1 MRRAMRALTWL
12 GQRRPSAVVLAALF
26 TTSFLQCAPAEGVRR
41 PKRPAPPS
49 AASGGPA
56 PPVAGGDESLR
67 SDDDGLP
74 RAKKGAPPP
83 PVKPPPRVGLQG
95 GLDAL
100 EASEYATA
108 EAELTKASQTPADK
122 GKALVGLA
130 RVALA
135 TGRYAEAV
143 KRADEAM
150 RADKAVK
157 ANAAV
162 AKAKALAAQGKVDEA
177 VRVCEDAK
185 APPEARRVRLLL
197 GELKLRQGKRADA
210 EPELMTLIRDF
221 QSGAITDQDGEG
233 LALAG
238 RAAHLL
244 RDKRS
249 ANDEGYNRAERAG
262 NKTTELLLWR
272 AELFLEAYN
281 LGRAEETVR
290 EALKAAPELPEAH
303 IMMARVKLEQ
313 TLDFDEAER
322 EVAKALAVNRAL
334 PSAFFVRAG
343 VRLRDLEIEEADR
356 AIAEGLA
363 ADPTDL
369 ELLSMRAA
377 VRFLADDKAGFNGAV
392 RAVFAKNPE
401 YARLYRI
408 IAEYA
413 DWEHRYAEI
422 VSMMRDAVKLDPEDG
437 HNFVTLGLNQIRTGD
452 EPEGLKSLDRGFRLD
467 RFNVRAYNTLNL
479 YERDIA
485 QKYESA
491 TYGPFRVRY
500 PKDEKKVLERYVP
513 ALLNDAWASMV
524 KRYGF
529 TPAQPV
535 GVELYGSR
543 EHFSVRTSGLPN
555 VGIQGVC
562 FGPTLAAISPKPEPF
577 NWGNVVWHEV
587 GHVFA
592 IQLSKSHVPRWFT
605 EGLSEYETL
614 ARRPEWQREEDPAL
628 YLARRRGR
636 VPQLANMNRAFTHA
650 DDGNDMNTAYYAS
663 SQIVSYFVEA
673 FGMPAISAMLK
684 AWGEGKRTPEV
695 LRGATGLGPEEL
707 DRRFQAWLDKR
718 LARYKTQF
726 VPDLRPK
733 DLAEAEKAAQAAP
746 NDARAQVDLALAA
759 LAAGDGEKA
768 VAALEKGRRLNARDP
783 NVRYLSAKLAMRK
796 RDAAG
801 AKKELEAMA
810 SEGNDG
816 YAVRMMLAD
825 LAEDGR
831 DAKGAAVH
839 YEAAHRLDPTQLEPL
854 QSLAD
859 MAKKA
864 NDADRELAYLR
875 PLAALDQ
882 HDRRVWRRLMARLLE
897 KKAWAEAKRVGEGA
911 MFVDVHGAET
921 HALYAEALMGGAE
934 PDKAIFEA
942 ETTLLGE
949 GLNAP
954 IAARAQTVLARAY
967 LAKNDAAK
975 ARAARD
981 EALRQDPNN
990 AEAKAL
996 AIP

>member
-1 MRRAMRALTWL
+1 MRRAMRALMRL
-12 GQRRPSAVVLAALF
+12 GRRHASATVLALLSASL
-26 TTSFLQCAPAEGVRR
+26 LRCAPAEGVRSRR
-41 PKRPAPPS
+41 PRAAAAPP
-49 AASGGPA
+49 GPA
-56 PPVAGGDESLR
+56 PPAPAGSDESLR

-74 RAKKGAPPP
+74 RAKPNAAPPP
-83 PVKPPPRVGLQG
+83 PKPPPRVGLQG

-100 EASEYATA
+100 EASEYAAA
-108 EAELTKASQTPADK
+108 EAELTKAAQTPADK

-135 TGRYAEAV
+135 TGRYADAV
-143 KRADEAM
+143 KRADEAA
-150 RADKAVK
+150 RADRAQR
-157 ANAAV
+157 ANAAL
-162 AKAKALAAQGKVDEA
+162 AKARALAAQGKVEEA
-177 VRVCEDAK
+177 VRACDEVK
-185 APPEARRVRLLL
+185 AAPEARRVRLLL
-197 GELKLRQGKRADA
+197 GELKLRQGKRAEA
-210 EPELMTLIRDF
+210 EPELMSLIRDF

-262 NKTTELLLWR
+262 NKSAELLLWR

-281 LGRAEETVR
+281 IGRAEETVR
-290 EALKAAPELPEAH
+290 EALKVAPDLPEAH
-303 IMMARVKLEQ
+303 VMMAKVKLEQ

-322 EVAKALAVNRAL
+322 EIGKALAVNRAM
-334 PSAFFVRAG
+334 PSAHFVRAG

-369 ELLSMRAA
+369 DLLSMRAA
-377 VRFLADDKAGFNGAV
+377 VRFLADDRAGFVGAT
-392 RAVFAKNPE
+392 RAVLAKNPE
-401 YARLYRI
+401 YARLYQI
-408 IAEYA
+408 VAEYA

-422 VSMMRDAVKLDPEDG
+422 VAMMREAARVDPDDG
-437 HNFVTLGLNQIRTGD
+437 RTFVTLGLNQIRTGD
-452 EPEGLKSLDRGFRLD
+452 EGEGLKSLDRGFRLD

-479 YERDIA
+479 YERDVA

-491 TYGPFRVRY
+491 SHGPFRVRY

-513 ALLNDAWASMV
+513 ALLGDAWASMV
-524 KRYGF
+524 RRYGF
-529 TPAQPV
+529 APAQPV

-587 GHVFA
+587 AHVFA

-605 EGLSEYETL
+605 EGLSEYETF
-614 ARRPEWQREEDPAL
+614 ARRAEWQREEDPAL
-628 YLARRRGR
+628 YLALRRGR
-636 VPQLANMNRAFTHA
+636 VPQLTSMNRAFTHA
-650 DDGNDMNTAYYAS
+650 EDGGDMNTAYYAS
-663 SQIVSYFVEA
+663 SQIVTYFVET
-673 FGMPAISAMLK
+673 FGMPKISAMLK

-695 LRGATGLGPEEL
+695 LRSVTGLEPAEL
-707 DRRFQAWLDKR
+707 DRRFRAWLDQR
-718 LARYKTQF
+718 LARYKKQF
-726 VPDLRPK
+726 VPDLRAK
-733 DLAEAEKAAQAAP
+733 DLAEAERAAQAAP
-746 NDARAQVDLALAA
+746 NDPRAQVDLALAA
-759 LAAGDGEKA
+759 LAAGDGDKA
-768 VAALEKGRRLNARDP
+768 LAALERGRKANARDP
-783 NVRYLSAKLAMRK
+783 NVRYLTAKLALRRK
-796 RDAAG
+796 DPAAARRELDAMVG
-801 AKKELEAMA
+801 
-810 SEGNDG
+810 EGGDG

-825 LAEDGR
+825 LAEDQN
-831 DAKGAAVH
+831 DPKGAAAH
-839 YEAAHRLDPTQLEPL
+839 YEAAYRLDPTQPEPL

-859 MAKKA
+859 MARKA

-882 HDRRVWRRLMARLLE
+882 HDRRVWRRLIARLIE
-897 KKAWAEAKRVGEGA
+897 KKAWPEAKRVGEGSIY
-911 MFVDVHGAET
+911 VDVHGAET
-921 HALYAEALMGGAE
+921 HALYAEALAGGGE
-934 PDKAIFEA
+934 PDKAAFEA
-942 ETTLLGE
+942 ETALLGE
-949 GLNAP
+949 KLTAP
-954 IAARAQTVLARAY
+954 LAARAHVVLAKAH
-967 LAKNDAAK
+967 LAKNDVAK

-996 AIP
+996 AVP

>member
-1 MRRAMRALTWL
+1 MRLGRQRSSAL
-12 GQRRPSAVVLAALF
+12 VLAALLA
-26 TTSFLQCAPAEGVRR
+26 TSFLQCAPGEGVKRPRR
-41 PKRPAPPS
+41 PSPPGV
-49 AASGGPA
+49 ASGGPA
-56 PPVAGGDESLR
+56 PPPVAGGDERLR
-67 SDDDGLP
+67 DDDDGLP

-83 PVKPPPRVGLQG
+83 PAKPPPRVGLQG

-108 EAELTKASQTPADK
+108 EAELTKASQNAAEK
-122 GKALVGLA
+122 GRALVGLA

-135 TGRYAEAV
+135 TGRYADAI
-143 KRADEAM
+143 KRADEAA

-177 VRVCEDAK
+177 VRACEDAK
-185 APPEARRVRLLL
+185 AAPEARRVRLLL
-197 GELKLRQGKRADA
+197 GELKLRQGKRPEA
-210 EPELMTLIRDF
+210 EAELMTLIRDF

-262 NKTTELLLWR
+262 NKSAELLLWR
-272 AELFLEAYN
+272 SELFLEAYN
-281 LGRAEETVR
+281 IGRAEETVR

-303 IMMARVKLEQ
+303 VMMAKVKLEQ

-322 EVAKALAVNRAL
+322 EVEKALKVNRAL
-334 PSAFFVRAG
+334 PSAYFVRAG
-343 VRLRDLEIEEADR
+343 VRLRDLEIEEADK
-356 AIAEGLA
+356 AINEGLSF
-363 ADPTDL
+363 DPADL
-369 ELLSMRAA
+369 ELLSLRAA
-377 VRFLADDKAGFNGAV
+377 VRFLADDRPGFGAAT
-392 RAVFAKNPE
+392 RAVLAKNPE
-401 YARLYRI
+401 YARLYQV
-408 IAEYA
+408 IADFA

-422 VSMMRDAVKLDPEDG
+422 VAMMRDAVKLDPEDG
-437 HNFVTLGLNQIRTGD
+437 RNFVTLGMNQIRTGD
-452 EPEGLKSLDRGFRLD
+452 EGEGLKSLDRGFRLD
-467 RFNVRAYNTLNL
+467 KFNVRAYNTLNL

-491 TYGPFRVRY
+491 AVGPFKVRY

-524 KRYGF
+524 RRYGF

-587 GHVFA
+587 AHVFA

-614 ARRPEWQREEDPAL
+614 ARRAEWQREEDPAL
-628 YLARRRGR
+628 YLALRRGR
-636 VPQLANMNRAFTHA
+636 VPKLASMNRAFTHA

-663 SQIVSYFVEA
+663 SQIVAYFVET
-673 FGMPAISAMLK
+673 FGMPKISAMLK

-695 LRGATGLGPEEL
+695 LRGATGLDPEEL
-707 DRRFQAWLDKR
+707 DRRFRAWLDKR

-746 NDARAQVDLALAA
+746 NDPRAQVDVALAA
-759 LAAGDGEKA
+759 LAAGDGDKA
-768 VAALEKGRRLNARDP
+768 LAALERGKKANPKDP
-783 NVRYLSAKLAMRK
+783 NVRFLSAKLALRK

-801 AKKELEAMA
+801 AKRELDAMVA
-810 SEGNDG
+810 EGNDG
-816 YAVRMMLAD
+816 YAVRMTLAD
-825 LAEDGR
+825 LAEDAK
-831 DAKGAAVH
+831 DAKAAAAH
-839 YEAAHRLDPTQLEPL
+839 YEAAYRLDPTQLEPL

-859 MAKKA
+859 MARKA

-882 HDRRVWRRLMARLLE
+882 HDRRVWRRLMSRLLE
-897 KKAWAEAKRVGEGA
+897 KKNFAEAKRVGEGA
-911 MFVDVHGAET
+911 VFVDVHGAET
-921 HALYAEALMGGAE
+921 HALYAEALIGGNE
-934 PDKAIFEA
+934 PDKALFEA
-942 ETTLLGE
+942 ETALLGE
-949 GLNAP
+949 KLNGP
-954 IAARAQTVLARAY
+954 LAARAQIVLARAY
-967 LAKNDAAK
+967 LAKNDQAK

-981 EALRQDPNN
+981 EALRQDPSNT
-990 AEAKAL
+990 EAKAL
-996 AIP
+996 ALP

>member
-1 MRRAMRALTWL
+1 MRLGRRHAPAM
-12 GQRRPSAVVLAALF
+12 VLALLS
-26 TTSFLQCAPAEGVRR
+26 TSLLRCAPAEGVKVRR
-41 PKRPAPPS
+41 PSGGGVAPAPTTAP
-49 AASGGPA
+49 

-67 SDDDGLP
+67 DDDDGLP
-74 RAKKGAPPP
+74 RTKPNAAAPPP
-83 PVKPPPRVGLQG
+83 KPPPRVGLQG

-108 EAELTKASQTPADK
+108 EAELTKAAQTPADK

-135 TGRYAEAV
+135 TGRYAEAI
-143 KRADEAM
+143 KRADEAA
-150 RADKAVK
+150 RADKAQK
-157 ANAAV
+157 SNAAL

-177 VRVCEDAK
+177 VRVCEEAK
-185 APPEARRVRLLL
+185 TAPEARRVRLFL

-210 EPELMTLIRDF
+210 EPELMSIIRDF

-262 NKTTELLLWR
+262 NKSAELLLWR

-290 EALKAAPELPEAH
+290 EALKVAPDLPEAH
-303 IMMARVKLEQ
+303 VMMARVKLEQ

-322 EVAKALAVNRAL
+322 EVGKALAVNRAL
-334 PSAFFVRAG
+334 PSAYFVRAG
-343 VRLRDLEIEEADR
+343 VKLRDLEIEEADR
-356 AIAEGLA
+356 AINEGLS
-363 ADPTDL
+363 ADPNDL
-369 ELLSMRAA
+369 ELLSLRAA
-377 VRFLADDKAGFNGAV
+377 VRFLADDRAGFTSAT
-392 RAVFAKNPE
+392 RAVLAKNAE
-401 YARLYRI
+401 YARLYQI

-422 VSMMRDAVKLDPEDG
+422 VAMMRDAARLDPDDG
-437 HNFVTLGLNQIRTGD
+437 RTFVTLGLNQIRTGD
-452 EPEGLKSLDRGFRLD
+452 EGEGLKSLDRGFRLD
-467 RFNVRAYNTLNL
+467 KFNVRAYNTLNL

-491 TYGPFRVRY
+491 THGPFRVRY

-513 ALLNDAWASMV
+513 GLLNDAWSSMV
-524 KRYGF
+524 RRYGF
-529 TPAQPV
+529 APAQPV

-587 GHVFA
+587 AHVFA

-605 EGLSEYETL
+605 EGLSEYETF
-614 ARRPEWQREEDPAL
+614 ARRAEWQREEDPSL
-628 YLARRRGR
+628 YLALRRGR
-636 VPQLANMNRAFTHA
+636 VPQLASMNRAFTHA
-650 DDGNDMNTAYYAS
+650 EDGSDMNTAYYAS
-663 SQIVSYFVEA
+663 SQIVTYFVET
-673 FGMPAISAMLK
+673 FGMPKISAMLK

-695 LRGATGLGPEEL
+695 LRSVTGLEPAEL
-707 DRRFQAWLDKR
+707 DRRFRGWLDQR
-718 LARYKTQF
+718 LARYKAQF

-746 NDARAQVDLALAA
+746 ADARAQADLALAA
-759 LAAGDGEKA
+759 LAAGDGDKA
-768 VAALEKGRRLNARDP
+768 LAALERGRKANPRDP
-783 NVRYLSAKLAMRK
+783 NVRFLTAKLALRR
-796 RDAAG
+796 RDPAA
-801 AKKELEAMA
+801 ANKELDAMSA
-810 SEGNDG
+810 EGNDG

-825 LAEDGR
+825 LAENQK
-831 DAKGAAVH
+831 DAQSAAAH
-839 YEAAHRLDPTQLEPL
+839 YEAAHRLDPTQPDPL

-859 MAKKA
+859 VARKA
-864 NDADRELAYLR
+864 NDGDRELAYLR
-875 PLAALDQ
+875 SLAAIDQ
-882 HDRRVWRRLMARLLE
+882 HDRRVWRRLIARLIE
-897 KKAWAEAKRVGEGA
+897 KKAWAEAKRVGEGSIY
-911 MFVDVHGAET
+911 VDVHGAET
-921 HALYAEALMGGAE
+921 HALYAEALSGGGE
-934 PDKAIFEA
+934 PDKALYEA

-949 GLNAP
+949 KLTAP
-954 IAARAQTVLARAY
+954 LAARAQVVMAKAY
-967 LAKNDAAK
+967 LAKNDPTK

-981 EALRQDPNN
+981 EALRQDPAN
-990 AEAKAL
+990 ADATAL
-996 AIP
+996 AVP

>member
-1 MRRAMRALTWL
+1 MRATRRL
-12 GQRRPSAVVLAALF
+12 GQQRSSALVLTALLS
-26 TTSFLQCAPAEGVRR
+26 TAFLQCASGEGVKAPR
-41 PKRPAPPS
+41 RPAPIAS
-49 AASGGPA
+49 ASI
-56 PPVAGGDESLR
+56 PPPPPQAGADDSLR
-67 SDDDGLP
+67 DGDDGLP
-74 RAKKGAPPP
+74 RVKKAPAAPPA
-83 PVKPPPRVGLQG
+83 KPPPRVGLQG

-100 EASEYATA
+100 EASEYPTA
-108 EAELTKASQTPADK
+108 EAELTKAAQNPAEK
-122 GKALVGLA
+122 GRALVGLA
-130 RVALA
+130 RLALA
-135 TGRYAEAV
+135 TGRYADAI
-143 KRADEAM
+143 KQADEAQ

-157 ANAAV
+157 LGAALV
-162 AKAKALAAQGKVDEA
+162 KAKALAAQGKVEEA

-185 APPEARRVRLLL
+185 GAPEARRVRLFL

-221 QSGAITDQDGEG
+221 QSGAINDQDGEG

-262 NKTTELLLWR
+262 NKSPELLLWR

-281 LGRAEETVR
+281 IGRAEESVR
-290 EALKAAPELPEAH
+290 EALKAAPDLAEAH
-303 IMMARVKLEQ
+303 VMMAKVKLEQ

-322 EVAKALAVNRAL
+322 EIGKALAVNRAL

-343 VRLRDLEIEEADR
+343 VLLRDLEIEEADK

-363 ADPTDL
+363 TDPSDL
-369 ELLSMRAA
+369 DLLSMRAA
-377 VRFLADDKAGFNGAV
+377 VRFLADDRAGFAAAT
-392 RAVFAKNPE
+392 RAVLAKNPE
-401 YARLYRI
+401 YARLYQI

-422 VSMMRDAVKLDPEDG
+422 VAMMRDAARLDPDDG
-437 HNFVTLGLNQIRTGD
+437 RNFVTLGLNQIRTGD
-452 EPEGLKSLDRGFRLD
+452 EGEGLKSLDRGFRLD
-467 RFNVRAYNTLNL
+467 RFNVRAFNTLNL

-485 QKYESA
+485 QKYD
-491 TYGPFRVRY
+491 TVTQGPFRVRY

-513 ALLNDAWASMV
+513 GFLNEAWASMTR
-524 KRYGF
+524 RYGF

-562 FGPTLAAISPKPEPF
+562 FGATLAAISPKPEPF
-577 NWGNVVWHEV
+577 NWGNVLWHEV
-587 GHVFA
+587 AHVFA

-605 EGLSEYETL
+605 EGLSEYETF

-628 YLARRRGR
+628 YLALRRGR
-636 VPQLANMNRAFTHA
+636 VPKLASMNRAFTHA

-663 SQIVSYFVEA
+663 SQIVTYFVET
-673 FGMPAISAMLK
+673 FGMPKISMMLK

-695 LRGATGLGPEEL
+695 LRQATGLEPEEL
-707 DRRFQAWLDKR
+707 DRRFRAWLDKR

-746 NDARAQVDLALAA
+746 ADARAQVDLALAA
-759 LAAGDGEKA
+759 LAAGDGDKA
-768 VAALEKGRRLNARDP
+768 VEALERGRRANPRDP
-783 NVRYLSAKLAMRK
+783 NVRFLSAKLALRR
-796 RDAAG
+796 RDAAA

-825 LAEDGR
+825 LADDAG
-831 DAKGAAVH
+831 DAKGAAAH
-839 YEAAHRLDPTQLEPL
+839 YESAYRLDPTQPDPL

-859 MAKKA
+859 LAKKA
-864 NDADRELAYLR
+864 NDADRELTYLR
-875 PLAALDQ
+875 SLAAIDQ

-897 KKAWAEAKRVGEGA
+897 KKAFAEAKRVGEGSLY
-911 MFVDVHGAET
+911 VDVHGAET
-921 HALYAEALMGGAE
+921 HALYAEALLGGAE
-934 PDKAIFEA
+934 PDKALFEA
-942 ETTLLGE
+942 ETALLGWRRKTPPRP
-949 GLNAP
+949 AP
-954 IAARAQTVLARAY
+954 PATRPSGKTRTTPRPRPSPCP
-967 LAKNDAAK
+967 DAASLLQ
-975 ARAARD
+975 R
-981 EALRQDPNN
+981 EQL
-990 AEAKAL
+990 
-996 AIP
+996 